1 MQQAHQQSLSIKDYL
16 KGELESEVR
25 HEFYDGQVYAMAGA
39 GRNHNKISLNI
50 ASRLRQGS
58 RGTSCSSFMADMKLY
73 IAELERF
80 YYPDIL
86 LSCDESDNHE
96 YYSEKPCLVVEILSP
111 STEGIDRREKLHAY
125 QNIPSLHEYVMV
137 AQDEQKVELY
147 RRDGEHWQY
156 FLLDANDT
164 LQLECID
171 IALPMCDIYEDVVFK
186 PRDEM
191 IAN

>member
-1 MQQAHQQSLSIKDYL
+1 MQQAHQPSLSIKDYL

-25 HEFYDGQVYAMAGA
+25 HEFYDGQVSAMAGA

-86 LSCDESDNHE
+86 LSCDELDNHE
-96 YYSEKPCLVVEILSP
+96 YYSEKPCLVVEVLSP

-156 FLLDANDT
+156 FLLNANDT
-164 LQLECID
+164 LQLECIE
-171 IALPMCDIYEDVVFK
+171 IALPMRDIYEDVVFK
-186 PRDEM
+186 PRDEV